1 VIQVVVADSVRPRR
15 AVESEFSVFMDIE
28 VRMWRDGWHEQH
40 GVPELWTSRR

>member
-1 VIQVVVADSVRPRR
+1 VIQVVVADSARPRR

-28 VRMWRDGWHEQH
+28 LRIWRGGWHEQH